1 MGAFGLSE
9 IEHMHA
15 STHVHK
21 FTELLLDPVGD
32 MRECDFAM
40 TQFGLCNQ
48 FQMGT
53 VFEAIPIGGVDMI
66 RPGYTPPPPPP
77 PPNFKYSSSPL
88 TTTCTC
94 SKANPYIR
102 SMTPHHMVYPYM
114 DIGDSPSH
122 PHNPKKV
129 LCN

>member
-9 IEHMHA
+9 IEHMHT

-53 VFEAIPIGGVDMI
+53 VFEAIPIGGGGGGGG
-66 RPGYTPPPPPP
+66 PGLITSTPPIAPYH
-77 PPNFKYSSSPL
+77 NYMYMLKSQPL
-88 TTTCTC
+88 YLEMRRAAWAQGHFT
-94 SKANPYIR
+94 
-102 SMTPHHMVYPYM
+102 
-114 DIGDSPSH
+114 
-122 PHNPKKV
+122 
-129 LCN
+129 L